1 MLDLLDK
8 LYATILKAG
17 SHDEFLS
24 IKDALLTEIAEI
36 RRKSEVNT
44 FQYSRLIKDKNVLH
58 SLLAR
63 TSEDL
68 KLALHELSQRAEEL
82 NTLLLAIPALVYFK
96 DVNLNY
102 VIVNKAFE
110 EFSGKRTEEIVGRS
124 AAQVFSEY
132 QTTTYDQIEQSVLE
146 TGQSLYD
153 ISEQLTDKGRTILL
167 STNLAPVK
175 NIHGENIGLV
185 GVSWDV
191 TEQRKNQE
199 ALQNAKDAA
208 EAGTRAKSEFLA
220 NMSHEIRTP
229 LNGIIGM
236 SQILS
241 KSISDPPNK
250 EYLDIIISSG
260 QSLLLL
266 VEDILD
272 FSKIDAGMLTFE
284 EKPFNVVNLMREIDQ
299 LLRIKAEDKAL
310 SLLTSVDKGLKHDLL
325 GDEDRIK
332 KVILNLADNAIKFT
346 EKGKVSIDVTLQEE
360 DTKGLTLQF
369 TIRDTGIG
377 IAKDQLSRIF
387 QSFEQLDSSHTR
399 RFGGSG
405 LGLAISHRLVQMMGG
420 TIKVESEP
428 GKGSVFSFDI
438 KLKKLGLS
446 PSKQPGKQSPLKRKI
461 HVLLAEDNLINQKVA
476 AFTLNQMGLTFD
488 LARNGIEAVE
498 QFKTGR
504 FDLILMDIQMPEMSG
519 FEATQ
524 SIRSIEKDMNPPSHI
539 LIIAL
544 TANAMKG
551 DMERC
556 LQVGMNAYLSKPFQ
570 QKELMGLISQ
580 YFSE

>member
-438 KLKKLGLS
+438 KLKKVGLS

-524 SIRSIEKDMNPPSHI
+524 SIRSIEKDMNSPSHI